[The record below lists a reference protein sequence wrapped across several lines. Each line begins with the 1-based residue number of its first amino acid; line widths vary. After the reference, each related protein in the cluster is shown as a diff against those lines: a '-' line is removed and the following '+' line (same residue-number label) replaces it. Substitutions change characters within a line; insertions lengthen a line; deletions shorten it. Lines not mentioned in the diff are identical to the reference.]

1 MYFRKTPSIPGL
13 ESDLDSDSDLA
24 YAKHYGPLFFV
35 GLDISLQCNGAEECT
50 VGDEGIW
57 GEFFFFLWQNGK
69 QRKKHSAYECSHD
82 SGKPIA
88 AAAIWYPGG
97 ELVCGWVRCTENGKV
112 ERWEETWLV
121 KT

>member
-57 GEFFFFLWQNGK
+57 GEFFFFFSDKMGNK
-69 QRKKHSAYECSHD
+69 
-82 SGKPIA
+82 
-88 AAAIWYPGG
+88 
-97 ELVCGWVRCTENGKV
+97 
-112 ERWEETWLV
+112 ERNILPMNVVMTVGSL
-121 KT
+121 